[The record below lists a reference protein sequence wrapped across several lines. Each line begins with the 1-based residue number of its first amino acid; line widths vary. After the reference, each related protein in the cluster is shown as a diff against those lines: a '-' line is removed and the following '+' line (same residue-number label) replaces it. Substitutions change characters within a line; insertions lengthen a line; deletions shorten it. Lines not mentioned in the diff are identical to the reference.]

1 MIQVPVSLQ
10 DLFFFFI
17 GVASPSTAS
26 SSADFLLADIGPHVN
41 MVTYLH
47 KMKSLETIQSILSS
61 MSLYHFFKL
70 ENQAHSW
77 QSTYTTKKDKKCRYK
92 TGKRNSQR

>member
-10 DLFFFFI
+10 DLFFFFV

-41 MVTYLH
+41 TVTCLH
-47 KMKSLETIQSILSS
+47 KMISLETSEYIIINVVVAL
-61 MSLYHFFKL
+61 F
-70 ENQAHSW
+70 
-77 QSTYTTKKDKKCRYK
+77 
-92 TGKRNSQR
+92 